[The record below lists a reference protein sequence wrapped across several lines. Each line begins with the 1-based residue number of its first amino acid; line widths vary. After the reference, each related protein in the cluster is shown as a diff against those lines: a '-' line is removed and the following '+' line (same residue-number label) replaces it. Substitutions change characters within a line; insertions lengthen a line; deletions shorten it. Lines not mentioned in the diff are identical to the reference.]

1 MKEEPSI
8 NSRGGNLALNRTPR
22 RPSDIGKVIEESLTR
37 LNAPDNIAI
46 TLSLN
51 LADTMAWID
60 RALVLET
67 LVNLETNAV
76 EAMPSGGELSLDAKD
91 DGQRIV
97 ITLKDTG
104 RGIPPEN
111 MDQIFIP
118 YFTTKPAGIGLG
130 IPLAYAAV
138 KAHAG
143 TMEVESNADPDQG
156 PTGTRIVITLPRGG
170 SKTEEKGRLIIHEE

>member
-1 MKEEPSI
+1 MKEGPSV
-8 NSRGGNLALNRTPR
+8 NSRSGNLAVHRTQR
-22 RPSDIGKVIEESLTR
+22 RPSDIGKVVEESVLR

-46 TLSLN
+46 NISLN
-51 LADTMAWID
+51 LADPMVWID

-67 LVNLETNAV
+67 LVNLEANAV
-76 EAMPSGGELSLDAKD
+76 EAMPSGGELSLDVRD
-91 DGQRIV
+91 DEQRIV

-104 RGIPPEN
+104 RGITPEN

-143 TMEVESNADPDQG
+143 TMEVESNADPDRG
-156 PTGTRIVITLPRGG
+156 PTGTRVVITLSRDRL
-170 SKTEEKGRLIIHEE
+170 KTEEKGKLIIHED